1 MQETDALIAPAHP
14 GLMQMRGLHPEYRL
28 VKEAL
33 SPTILVLQTTAA
45 EQEKKEKTRACDYSL
60 IML

>member
-1 MQETDALIAPAHP
+1 MQETDALISPAHP
-14 GLMQMRGLHPEYRL
+14 GLMQMRGLHSEYRL

-45 EQEKKEKTRACDYSL
+45 EQEKTHPPCSL
-60 IML
+60 RRT